1 MSFEIF
7 CMSMIALLVGLII
20 AFNGYRLFLVL
31 LPIWGFFFGFGLGA
45 QTIQALFGGG
55 FLATTTSWVVGF
67 VVALV
72 FAVLSYL
79 FYMVAV
85 ALFAGSVG
93 YALGVGLMGLI
104 GFQMGF
110 VAWIVGI
117 ILAVIVAGV
126 VILFN
131 IQKWVIILLT
141 ALGGAGV
148 IIATFLMVFGVV
160 SPSDLGSDA
169 VRAAMGN
176 SFWWLLGFIVL
187 AVLGFLAQIRASQG
201 FEIEA
206 YENRI

>member
-31 LPIWGFFFGFGLGA
+31 LPFWGFFFGFGLGA

-85 ALFAGSVG
+85 ALFAGSIG

-187 AVLGFLAQIRASQG
+187 AVLGFLAQFRASQG

>member
-85 ALFAGSVG
+85 ASSLVRLAMLSASV
-93 YALGVGLMGLI
+93 
-104 GFQMGF
+104 
-110 VAWIVGI
+110 
-117 ILAVIVAGV
+117 
-126 VILFN
+126 
-131 IQKWVIILLT
+131 
-141 ALGGAGV
+141 
-148 IIATFLMVFGVV
+148 
-160 SPSDLGSDA
+160 
-169 VRAAMGN
+169 
-176 SFWWLLGFIVL
+176 
-187 AVLGFLAQIRASQG
+187 
-201 FEIEA
+201 
-206 YENRI
+206 

>member
-187 AVLGFLAQIRASQG
+187 AVLGFLAQFRASQG

>member
-1 MSFEIF
+1 MTFEIL
-7 CMSMIALLVGLII
+7 CMSMIALLIGLII

-45 QTIQALFGGG
+45 QTIQTLFGGG

-79 FYMVAV
+79 FYMVGV
-85 ALFAGSVG
+85 ALFAGSIG

-104 GFQMGF
+104 GLDTGF
-110 VAWIVGI
+110 LAWLVGI
-117 ILAVIVAGV
+117 ILAVIVAAV

-148 IIATFLMVFGVV
+148 LIATFLMALGVV
-160 SPSDLGSDA
+160 SVNDLGGGA
-169 VRAAMGN
+169 VSAAVGN

-187 AVLGFLAQIRASQG
+187 AVLGFFAQVRTTQG

-206 YENRI
+206 YENRV

>member
-85 ALFAGSVG
+85 ALFAGSIG

-148 IIATFLMVFGVV
+148 IIGTFLMVFGVV
-160 SPSDLGSDA
+160 
-169 VRAAMGN
+169 
-176 SFWWLLGFIVL
+176 
-187 AVLGFLAQIRASQG
+187 
-201 FEIEA
+201 
-206 YENRI
+206 

>member
-1 MSFEIF
+1 MTFELF

-20 AFNGYRLFLVL
+20 TFNGYRLFLVL

-79 FYMVAV
+79 FYMIAV
-85 ALFAGSVG
+85 ALFAGSIG
-93 YALGVGLMGLI
+93 YGLGVGLMGLI
-104 GFQMGF
+104 GFEMGF
-110 VAWIVGI
+110 IAWIVGV
-117 ILAVIVAGV
+117 ILAVIVAAV
-126 VILFN
+126 VIIFN
-131 IQKWVIILLT
+131 IQKWVIVLLT
-141 ALGGAGV
+141 SLGGAGV
-148 IIATFLMVFGVV
+148 IIATFLMVLGIV
-160 SPSDLGSDA
+160 SVNDLGSGA
-169 VRAAMGN
+169 VRAAIGN

-187 AVLGFLAQIRASQG
+187 AVLGFLAQIRATEG

>member
-31 LPIWGFFFGFGLGA
+31 LPFWGFFFGFGLGA

-85 ALFAGSVG
+85 ALFAGSIG

-148 IIATFLMVFGVV
+148 IIGTFLMVFGVV

-187 AVLGFLAQIRASQG
+187 AVLGFLAQFRASQG

>member
-1 MSFEIF
+1 MTFELF
-7 CMSMIALLVGLII
+7 CMTMIALFVGLVI

-85 ALFAGSVG
+85 ALFAGSIG

-187 AVLGFLAQIRASQG
+187 AVLGFLAQFRASQG

>member
-1 MSFEIF
+1 MTFEIF
-7 CMSMIALLVGLII
+7 CMSMIALLVGLVI

-45 QTIQALFGGG
+45 QTIQTLFGGG

-79 FYMVAV
+79 FYMVGV
-85 ALFAGSVG
+85 ALFAGSIG

-104 GFQMGF
+104 GLDTGF
-110 VAWIVGI
+110 LAWLVGI
-117 ILAVIVAGV
+117 IVAVIVAAV

-148 IIATFLMVFGVV
+148 LIGTFLMALGVV
-160 SPSDLGSDA
+160 SVNDLGAGA
-169 VRAAMGN
+169 VSAAIGN

-187 AVLGFLAQIRASQG
+187 VVLGFGAQIRTTQG
-201 FEIEA
+201 YEIEA

>member
-1 MSFEIF
+1 
-7 CMSMIALLVGLII
+7 
-20 AFNGYRLFLVL
+20 
-31 LPIWGFFFGFGLGA
+31 
-45 QTIQALFGGG
+45 
-55 FLATTTSWVVGF
+55 
-67 VVALV
+67 
-72 FAVLSYL
+72 
-79 FYMVAV
+79 
-85 ALFAGSVG
+85 
-93 YALGVGLMGLI
+93 MGLI